1 MKREATVNRKG
12 EMTDGRK
19 SGRIESER
27 CSSEGKRN
35 DERVSTRPREGEKPS
50 TLHICSIIHHIPRSV
65 AHTHTAPTRA
75 PTRRGNLSHVCK
87 QERQRQKTT

>member
-27 CSSEGKRN
+27 CSSEGKR
-35 DERVSTRPREGEKPS
+35 R
-50 TLHICSIIHHIPRSV
+50 
-65 AHTHTAPTRA
+65 
-75 PTRRGNLSHVCK
+75 
-87 QERQRQKTT
+87 